1 MEDCMN
7 MFPGNT
13 VAGAIA
19 IAAAVLATTAAFAEN
34 ANGDQRKE
42 LAKLWGEDTSA
53 VSAPAWTRA
62 VTTTNIRPIGS
73 YGRVGSGGIWAD
85 NFRGGRVHEPAGH

>member
-53 VSAPAWTRA
+53 VSAPAS
-62 VTTTNIRPIGS
+62 TTTNITSIGS
-73 YGRVGSGGIWAD
+73 FARVGMTGVWAD
-85 NFRGGRVHEPAGH
+85 NFQGGRVHEPAGH

>member
-1 MEDCMN
+1 MEDCMS
-7 MFPGNT
+7 MFPGNK

-42 LAKLWGEDTSA
+42 LAKLWGEDTST
-53 VSAPAWTRA
+53 VSAPASTA
-62 VTTTNIRPIGS
+62 TNITSIGS
-73 YGRVGSGGIWAD
+73 FARVGMTGVWAD
-85 NFRGGRVHEPAGH
+85 NFQGGRVHEPAGH